1 MTNRSRIQTWKK
13 HLRLPRLQPT
23 RSTSVA
29 VRASVQAT
37 RRPTLA
43 TVALTT
49 VLLMDGSL
57 LLRLHC
63 WMRTTLRGKRK
74 PDSRQTLQ
82 YSSCLTQPNNNTDS
96 SSSRSSSSRSKPAA
110 LAPDLIH
117 RYRMRTALV
126 VVVVMVARTTGMLD
140 TLLLLLLLLLP
151 LLPGRAIAIQVMI

>member
-57 LLRLHC
+57 LPRLHC

-96 SSSRSSSSRSKPAA
+96 SSRSSRSSSRSKPAA

-140 TLLLLLLLLLP
+140 TLLLLRLLP